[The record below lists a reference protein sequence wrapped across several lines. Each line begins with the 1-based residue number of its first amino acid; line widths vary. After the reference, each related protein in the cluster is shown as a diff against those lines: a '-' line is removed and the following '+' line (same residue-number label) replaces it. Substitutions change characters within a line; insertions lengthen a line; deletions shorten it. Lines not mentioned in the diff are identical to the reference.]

1 MSETDEKGWE
11 VRLRE
16 LLNGI
21 LSRRLDPL
29 ASELNALQTALDAL
43 RGRLLQETRAVEREA
58 LEVVAAELRNQLQS
72 SEKGFAG
79 ERELLRGRYELSA
92 KTERALLNSIIA
104 DIDRQRTQ
112 AGVLAATILG
122 ASRFASRVALFVVR
136 SGNIVG
142 WRGAGFGQETDD
154 ASLAL
159 LSVPM
164 SERSLVGDA
173 LNRQQTILTNSNG
186 DPAYLSF
193 LGAHRFNGVSSA
205 AIPLIVRDK
214 PAAVFYADTT
224 RENGIDVQPLEAIVR
239 VASMAIEL
247 LPLRRSIEPF
257 TTELPAP
264 RVLTASL
271 DVSALT
277 HEFDEPFPATP
288 RETTAAIS
296 PSAPADMV
304 KDVPDIASERSAAT
318 TDIGANGHIANSSVP
333 DELSTP
339 PASVEAESVP
349 AQTDVSAGPTIDE
362 VGSTDPRAHLN
373 ARRYARFL
381 IGQIKLYQ
389 PSRVAEGC
397 RRGDLYDRLREEI
410 ESSRK
415 LYERHVP
422 RPITSEFDYFYH
434 ELVINLAEG
443 DETKLGRN
451 FHSPQ
456 SD

>member
-1 MSETDEKGWE
+1 VSETVEKSWE

-29 ASELNALQTALDAL
+29 ASELNTLQTTLDGL
-43 RGRLLQETRAVEREA
+43 RGRLVQETRAAEKEA
-58 LEVVAAELRNQLQS
+58 LEVVAAELRHQLAA
-72 SEKGFAG
+72 SEQGFAG
-79 ERELLRGRYELSA
+79 EREVLRGRYELSA
-92 KTERALLNSIIA
+92 RTERALLNSVIA

-122 ASRFASRVALFVVR
+122 ASSFASRVALFVVR

-142 WRGAGFGQETDD
+142 WRGTGFGQESDD
-154 ASLAL
+154 ASLSL

-164 SERSLVGDA
+164 AERSLVGDA
-173 LNRQQTILTNSNG
+173 LSRRQSLLANSNG
-186 DPAYLSF
+186 DPAYLAF
-193 LGAHRFNGVSSA
+193 LGVHRFNGVSSA
-205 AIPLIVRDK
+205 AVPLIVRDK
-214 PAAVFYADTT
+214 PAAVLYADTT
-224 RENGIDVQPLEAIVR
+224 REDGIDVQPLEAIVR

-257 TTELPAP
+257 TTELPSP

-271 DVSALT
+271 DISALT
-277 HEFDEPFPATP
+277 GELDGPPPQPAVQAARVSPPIETP
-288 RETTAAIS
+288 ITKSEIPAETSGSSLATA
-296 PSAPADMV
+296 DL
-304 KDVPDIASERSAAT
+304 
-318 TDIGANGHIANSSVP
+318 GANGHVANSSVP
-333 DELSTP
+333 DDLPSESAVSEATEVVRATVAIP
-339 PASVEAESVP
+339 EEPSVDP
-349 AQTDVSAGPTIDE
+349 G
-362 VGSTDPRAHLN
+362 GTDPRSHLN

-410 ESSRK
+410 ESSRR

-443 DETKLGRN
+443 DATKLGRN
-451 FHSPQ
+451 FPAHQ
-456 SD
+456 S